1 MSYEKQAWQNGDV
14 ITDEKMNHIENG
26 IDEVDSDVS
35 ALNSKV
41 NGMITVSGEKLV
53 VTTSSNS

>member
-1 MSYEKQAWQNGDV
+1 MSYEKQTWQNGDV
-14 ITDEKMNHIENG
+14 ITAAKLNHIENG
-26 IDEVDSDVS
+26 IDAVDNDVS
-35 ALNSKV
+35 TLNSKV